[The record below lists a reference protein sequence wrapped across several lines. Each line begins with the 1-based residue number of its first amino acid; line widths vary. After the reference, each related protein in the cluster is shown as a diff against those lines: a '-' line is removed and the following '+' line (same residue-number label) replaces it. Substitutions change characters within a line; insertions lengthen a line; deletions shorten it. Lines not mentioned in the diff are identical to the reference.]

1 MPHLPNRRRDGRQAK
16 EHELSRDR
24 KLRLDRI
31 TATAP
36 EPPRERPPGKLP
48 ARLEP
53 KDQQGVLWQRGADP
67 L

>member
-1 MPHLPNRRRDGRQAK
+1 MPHLPNRRAGGLQAK
-16 EHELSRDR
+16 EQELARDR
-24 KLRLDRI
+24 KLRLERI

-36 EPPRERPPGKLP
+36 EPPRERPPGKLR

-53 KDQQGVLWQRGADP
+53 KDQQGVLWQRGPDA